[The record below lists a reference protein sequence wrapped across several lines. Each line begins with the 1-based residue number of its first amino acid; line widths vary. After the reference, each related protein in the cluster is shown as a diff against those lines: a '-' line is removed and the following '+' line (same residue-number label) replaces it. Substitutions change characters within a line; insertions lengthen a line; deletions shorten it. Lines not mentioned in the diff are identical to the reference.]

1 MSRTSPAPLVPPARA
16 PLPGPP
22 AHPAGPADPADA
34 VVLCLVGAGP
44 RALGVLDRLGAH
56 AAGLGRP
63 LVVHVVDPHPPGSG
77 RVWRPGQHHLL
88 WANSRAADVTV
99 LPDDSSTLT
108 APVRTGPSLHAWV
121 QAHRAELVAQLRAA
135 GEEGLA
141 AEAGALGAGSFP
153 SRALTGRY
161 LVAAW
166 RHVLA
171 GLPAGVRVRVHAD
184 RVVDLADDGRTGGP
198 GPGRQRVRLAGGAV
212 LEVDAVLMAQGHPD
226 VLPGPRERELA
237 AFADRHG
244 LGYVAPAYTGDLGL
258 QDDLVAVRPGED
270 VVVAGMGLAFVDLVV
285 LLTEGRGG
293 RYEQGPGGE
302 LVYRPSGAEPVLHVG
317 SRRGVPYR
325 SKITYELA
333 RRPAL
338 PRFCTVAAAE
348 ELAARRGGPL
358 RLRRDVWP
366 LIAKELAG
374 AHYGELFAGHPQRTR
389 VPAQEFDARFAAA
402 PWGSAELDALV
413 QEAVPDPTDRLDL
426 ARLDRPLAGWSS
438 PTARGVH
445 ERVRAHV
452 AADVA
457 RRGDPAHSADAAVF
471 SALLS
476 CYGVVAALAARGL
489 LDARS
494 TALEVDGWWHGFF
507 SCVAS
512 GPPPQ
517 RLRQL
522 LALADAGVVR
532 FLGGDLRVQPDE
544 AAQAWTAVGGNG
556 PVHLA
561 ARVLIDARLPSP
573 SVRGA
578 ADPLLRS
585 LSARGEAVE
594 REFHDEGG
602 EVFSGGRLAVD
613 EDGRVQRADGSAHPR
628 RFAAGPWVAGGGWAP
643 AFPRPGLDAGFFRL
657 NDALAASLLAAVSA
671 GAPAGAS
678 SAPSGGTLRA
688 G

>member
-1 MSRTSPAPLVPPARA
+1 M
-16 PLPGPP
+16 
-22 AHPAGPADPADA
+22 
-34 VVLCLVGAGP
+34 VLCLVGAGP

-56 AAGLGRP
+56 AAGLDRP
-63 LVVHVVDPHPPGSG
+63 LLVHLVDPYPPGAG

-99 LPDDSSTLT
+99 LPDATSTLT
-108 APVRTGPSLHAWV
+108 APVRTGPALHAWV
-121 QAHRAELVAQLRAA
+121 HEHREELVAELVAA
-135 GEEGLA
+135 GEDGPA
-141 AEAGALGAGSFP
+141 AEARALQPGSFP

-161 LVAAW
+161 LAAAW

-171 GLPAGVRVRVHAD
+171 GLPAHVRVRAHAD
-184 RVVDLADDGRTGGP
+184 RVVDLTDERAGEPAGA
-198 GPGRQRVRLAGGAV
+198 RQRVHLAGGAV
-212 LEVDAVLMAQGHPD
+212 LDVDAVLLAQGHPD
-226 VLPGPRERELA
+226 VRPGPRELELA
-237 AFADRHG
+237 AFAERHG

-258 QDDLVAVRPGED
+258 EDDRVAVRPGED
-270 VVVAGMGLAFVDLVV
+270 VLVAGMGLAFVDLLV

-302 LVYRPSGAEPVLHVG
+302 LVYLPSGAEPVLHVG

-338 PRFCTVAAAE
+338 PRFCTVQAAQ
-348 ELAARRGGPL
+348 ELAGRRGGAL
-358 RLRRDVWP
+358 RLHADVWP

-374 AHYGELFAGHPQRTR
+374 AHYGELFAGHPGRTR
-389 VPAQEFDARFAAA
+389 LAAADFDARFAAA

-413 QEAVPDPTDRLDL
+413 EEAVPDPADRLDL

-438 PTARGVH
+438 PTAQGVH

-476 CYGVVAALAARGL
+476 CYGTVAALAARGL

-532 FLGGDLRVQPDE
+532 FLGGDVRVQPDE
-544 AAQAWTAVGGNG
+544 AARAWTAVGGNG
-556 PVHLA
+556 PVRVST
-561 ARVLIDARLPSP
+561 RVLIDARLPSP

-578 ADPLLRS
+578 ADPLLRH
-585 LSARGEAVE
+585 LCARGEAGE
-594 REFHDEGG
+594 REFRDPDGQ
-602 EVFSGGRLAVD
+602 VFSGGRLAVD
-613 EDGRVQRADGSAHPR
+613 EDGRV
-628 RFAAGPWVAGGGWAP
+628 
-643 AFPRPGLDAGFFRL
+643 
-657 NDALAASLLAAVSA
+657 
-671 GAPAGAS
+671 
-678 SAPSGGTLRA
+678 
-688 G
+688 